1 MYTNAP
7 TAVLWHILSFERQED
22 IFLSG
27 EYAVQFIHGLQN
39 GSAGSPAE
47 VHYQIIA
54 TAKHY
59 LGYDMTGGNTNISD
73 RWAAEYYLPQFEKAI
88 KVGNVREIMT
98 AHVAVNGVRMAANQ
112 FYNQHIARD
121 TFGFTGLF
129 TSDW

>member
-1 MYTNAP
+1 M
-7 TAVLWHILSFERQED
+7 
-22 IFLSG
+22 
-27 EYAVQFIHGLQN
+27 QN
-39 GSAGSPAE
+39 GSVGSPAE
-47 VHYQIIA
+47 AHYQIIA

-121 TFGFTGLF
+121 TFGFNGLF

>member
-1 MYTNAP
+1 
-7 TAVLWHILSFERQED
+7 
-22 IFLSG
+22 
-27 EYAVQFIHGLQN
+27 VQFIHGLQN
-39 GSAGSPAE
+39 GSAGSP
-47 VHYQIIA
+47 VSPHYQIIA

-59 LGYDMTGGNTNISD
+59 LGYDMTGGDTNISD

-88 KVGNVREIMT
+88 KVAGVREIMT
-98 AHVAVNGVRMAANQ
+98 AHVAVNGVRMAANR